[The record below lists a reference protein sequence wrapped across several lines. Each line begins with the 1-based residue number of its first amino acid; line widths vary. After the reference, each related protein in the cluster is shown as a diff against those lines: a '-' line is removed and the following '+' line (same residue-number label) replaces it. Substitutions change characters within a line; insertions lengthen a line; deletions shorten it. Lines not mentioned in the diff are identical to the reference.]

1 MDINSTTVFITLG
14 SFIAAY
20 VNAVFA
26 TGGYFIMLAVC
37 TSLLPMTIAV
47 PIQPALIYTSLIARV
62 SYFWSHTNWQIVLT
76 FCIGAVIGVVIGA
89 KTFIQLSESI
99 LSLAVGVMIGII
111 VWLPKTGF
119 RLQLKHPYFSVGV
132 LHAFLTT
139 AIGASAFVQT
149 IILRSPLLKRQITGT
164 LAACFL
170 AMEGMR
176 IIGYAIVGFNYVNYI
191 TLIIMASLAGIVGTW
206 IGKRTEHHISE
217 KLFRVVFK
225 WMITI
230 VALRL
235 MYKGFT
241 SL

>member
-1 MDINSTTVFITLG
+1 MDINSTAIIITLG

-37 TSLLPMTIAV
+37 TSLLPMTIAI

-62 SYFWSHTNWQIVLT
+62 GYFKAHTNWHIVLT
-76 FCIGAVIGVVIGA
+76 FCVGAVIGVFIGA

-99 LSLAVGVMIGII
+99 LSLAVGIMIVVI

-119 RLQLKHPYFSVGV
+119 RIQIKYPYFTVGI

-139 AIGASAFVQT
+139 AIGASAVLQT
-149 IILRSPLLKRQITGT
+149 IILRSPLLKLQITGT

-176 IIGYAIVGFNYVNYI
+176 IIGYASVGFDYTEFL
-191 TLIIMASLAGIVGTW
+191 TLIIMSSLAGIAGTW
-206 IGKRTEHHISE
+206 IGKRTEHLISE

-225 WMITI
+225 WLITF

-235 MYKGFT
+235 LYKGVIA
-241 SL
+241 L